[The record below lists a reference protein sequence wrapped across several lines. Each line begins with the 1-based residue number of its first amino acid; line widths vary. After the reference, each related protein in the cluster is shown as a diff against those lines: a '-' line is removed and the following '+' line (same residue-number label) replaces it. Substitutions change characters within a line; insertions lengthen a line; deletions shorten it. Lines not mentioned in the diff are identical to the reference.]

1 MTLKDSFNRPVSN
14 LRVSLTP
21 NCNLSCIYCHR
32 EGENDPK
39 APLSAAEIAEVLRVA
54 AGFGIRS
61 VKFTGG
67 EPMLRPDLIEII
79 RSVPAGMES
88 SITTN
93 GTLLAVSTRMT
104 LKDSFNRPVS
114 NLRVSLTPNCN
125 LSCIYC
131 HREGENDPKAPL
143 SAAEISEVLRVA
155 AGFGIRSVKF
165 TGGEPMLRPDLIE
178 IIKSVPAG
186 MESSIT
192 TNGTLLAGLAADIK
206 QAGLRRVNVSI
217 DSLNP
222 ETYKKITG
230 TDRLS
235 DVLEGIDAA
244 IATGLTPVKLN
255 MVVLKGINDH
265 EIDDFLAYVR
275 GNRDLVLQLIE
286 LMNFNDC
293 NYHGDLNGLEDSLA
307 SRSKQIITRRMH
319 HRKKYCLDGAEVEV
333 VRPLH
338 NTEFCA
344 FCNRLRLT
352 SDGKLKPCLL
362 RTDNHVDIRGKSG
375 KDLEDLFVEAVHR
388 RQPFYT

>member
-1 MTLKDSFNRPVSN
+1 MTLKDPFNRPVSN

-21 NCNLSCIYCHR
+21 KCNLSCIYCHR
-32 EGENDPK
+32 EGENTPE
-39 APLSAAEIAEVLRVA
+39 APLSAAEIA
-54 AGFGIRS
+54 
-61 VKFTGG
+61 
-67 EPMLRPDLIEII
+67 
-79 RSVPAGMES
+79 
-88 SITTN
+88 
-93 GTLLAVSTRMT
+93 
-104 LKDSFNRPVS
+104 
-114 NLRVSLTPNCN
+114 
-125 LSCIYC
+125 
-131 HREGENDPKAPL
+131 
-143 SAAEISEVLRVA
+143 EVLRVA

-186 MESSIT
+186 MESSLT
-192 TNGTLLAGLAADIK
+192 TNGTLLAGLAADLK

-217 DSLNP
+217 DSLDP
-222 ETYKKITG
+222 VTYKKITG
-230 TDRLS
+230 SDRLS

-244 IATGLTPVKLN
+244 VTTGLTPVKLN
-255 MVVLKGINDH
+255 MVVLKGINDN
-265 EIDDFLAYVR
+265 EIDDFLTYVR

-293 NYHGDLNGLEDSLA
+293 DHHGDLNGLENSLA
-307 SRSKQIITRRMH
+307 SRSRQIVTRRMH

-344 FCNRLRLT
+344 YCNRLRLT

-375 KDLEDLFVEAVHR
+375 KELEDLFIEAVR
-388 RQPFYT
+388 RRKPFFT

>member
-21 NCNLSCIYCHR
+21 KCNLSCIYCHR
-32 EGENDPK
+32 EGENLPGD
-39 APLSAAEIAEVLRVA
+39 PLSGAEIAEVLRVA

-79 RSVPAGMES
+79 
-88 SITTN
+88 
-93 GTLLAVSTRMT
+93 
-104 LKDSFNRPVS
+104 
-114 NLRVSLTPNCN
+114 
-125 LSCIYC
+125 
-131 HREGENDPKAPL
+131 
-143 SAAEISEVLRVA
+143 
-155 AGFGIRSVKF
+155 
-165 TGGEPMLRPDLIE
+165 
-178 IIKSVPAG
+178 KSVPDG

-192 TNGTLLAGLAADIK
+192 TNGTLLAGLAADLR

-217 DSLNP
+217 DSLDP
-222 ETYKKITG
+222 ATYKKIAG
-230 TDRLS
+230 TDLLA

-293 NYHGDLNGLEDSLA
+293 DRHGDLNGLENSLA
-307 SRSKQIITRRMH
+307 SRSKQIVTRRMH

-344 FCNRLRLT
+344 YCNRLRLT

-375 KDLEDLFVEAVHR
+375 KELEDLFVEAVNR
-388 RQPFYT
+388 REPFYT

>member
-1 MTLKDSFNRPVSN
+1 MTLKDTFNRPVSN

-21 NCNLSCIYCHR
+21 KCNLSCIYCHR
-32 EGENDPK
+32 EGEK
-39 APLSAAEIAEVLRVA
+39 APQGPLSAAEIAEVLRVA

-67 EPMLRPDLIEII
+67 EP
-79 RSVPAGMES
+79 
-88 SITTN
+88 T
-93 GTLLAVSTRMT
+93 
-104 LKDSFNRPVS
+104 
-114 NLRVSLTPNCN
+114 
-125 LSCIYC
+125 
-131 HREGENDPKAPL
+131 
-143 SAAEISEVLRVA
+143 
-155 AGFGIRSVKF
+155 
-165 TGGEPMLRPDLIE
+165 LRPDLIE

-192 TNGTLLAGLAADIK
+192 TNGTLLAGLAADLK

-217 DSLNP
+217 DSLDP
-222 ETYKKITG
+222 ATYKKITG

-244 IATGLTPVKLN
+244 IASGLTPVKLN

-265 EIDDFLAYVR
+265 EIDDFLTYVR

-293 NYHGDLNGLEDSLA
+293 DYHGDLNGLENSLA
-307 SRSKQIITRRMH
+307 SRSKQIVTRRMH

-344 FCNRLRLT
+344 FCNRLRVT

-375 KDLEDLFVEAVHR
+375 KELEDLFIEAVR
-388 RQPFYT
+388 RREPFYT

>member
-1 MTLKDSFNRPVSN
+1 MTLRDLFGRPISN
-14 LRVSLTP
+14 LRLSLTP
-21 NCNLSCIYCHR
+21 KCNLSCIYCHR
-32 EGENDPK
+32 EGENTPEG
-39 APLSAAEIAEVLRVA
+39 PLSAAEIAEVLRVA

-67 EPMLRPDLIEII
+67 EPLLRPDL
-79 RSVPAGMES
+79 
-88 SITTN
+88 
-93 GTLLAVSTRMT
+93 L
-104 LKDSFNRPVS
+104 
-114 NLRVSLTPNCN
+114 
-125 LSCIYC
+125 
-131 HREGENDPKAPL
+131 
-143 SAAEISEVLRVA
+143 
-155 AGFGIRSVKF
+155 GIV
-165 TGGEPMLRPDLIE
+165 
-178 IIKSVPAG
+178 KSVPAG
-186 MESSIT
+186 MESSLT
-192 TNGTLLAGLAADIK
+192 TNGTLLAGLAEDLK
-206 QAGLRRVNVSI
+206 LAGLRRVNVSI
-217 DSLNP
+217 DSLDP
-222 ETYKKITG
+222 ATYRKIAG

-244 IATGLTPVKLN
+244 LATGLTPVKLN

-265 EIDDFLAYVR
+265 EVDDFLKYVR

-293 NYHGDLNGLEDSLA
+293 DHHGDLNGLETSLA

-375 KDLEDLFVEAVHR
+375 KELEDLFIEAVR
-388 RQPFYT
+388 RREPFYT

>member
-1 MTLKDSFNRPVSN
+1 MTLKDPSNRPVSN

-21 NCNLSCIYCHR
+21 KCNLACIYCHR
-32 EGENDPK
+32 EGEKCPEE
-39 APLSAAEIAEVLRVA
+39 PLSAAEIAEVLRVA

-79 RSVPAGMES
+79 Q
-88 SITTN
+88 
-93 GTLLAVSTRMT
+93 
-104 LKDSFNRPVS
+104 
-114 NLRVSLTPNCN
+114 
-125 LSCIYC
+125 
-131 HREGENDPKAPL
+131 
-143 SAAEISEVLRVA
+143 
-155 AGFGIRSVKF
+155 
-165 TGGEPMLRPDLIE
+165 
-178 IIKSVPAG
+178 SVPAG

-192 TNGTLLAGLAADIK
+192 TNGTLLAGLAADLK
-206 QAGLRRVNVSI
+206 QAGLKRVNVSI
-217 DSLNP
+217 DSLDP
-222 ETYKKITG
+222 AIYKKITG

-244 IATGLTPVKLN
+244 LATGLTPVKLN

-265 EIDDFLAYVR
+265 EIDDFLTYVR
-275 GNRDLVLQLIE
+275 GNRNLILQLIE
-286 LMNFNDC
+286 LMNFNNCDH
-293 NYHGDLNGLEDSLA
+293 HGDLNGLETSLA
-307 SRSKQIITRRMH
+307 SRSKQIVTRRMH

-344 FCNRLRLT
+344 YCNRLRVT

-362 RTDNHVDIRGKSG
+362 RTDNHVDIRGKYG
-375 KDLEDLFVEAVHR
+375 KELEDLFIEAVRR